1 MLRDTPG
8 RVRAVI
14 RTPRGA
20 VRLEHRL
27 LAAAVT
33 ALGGVAVAVNLPDPS
48 GFSGRLWVVSFV
60 VAAPL
65 IAIARLL
72 PGVNAVLALVVGA
85 AGALVINVLVVQTML
100 SADTWSPRAGV
111 VAVGLVAALVW
122 LVPNDRNS
130 LPHTKGQVS

>member
-1 MLRDTPG
+1 MLRDTAG
-8 RVRAVI
+8 RLRTVI
-14 RTPRGA
+14 RAPRGA
-20 VRLEHRL
+20 ARLEHRL

-33 ALGGVAVAVNLPDPS
+33 ALGGVAIAVNVPDIS

-72 PGVNAVLALVVGA
+72 PGINAVLALIVGA

-100 SADTWSPRAGV
+100 SVDAWSPHAGV
-111 VAVGLVAALVW
+111 AAVGFVAALVW
-122 LVPNDRNS
+122 LVPNDRTS
-130 LPHTKGQVS
+130 LPHTKGQVP